1 MLKQGANQIIYNF
14 FLLSNIMTATR
25 RTDKNPIF
33 KSLLTFAIMLG
44 SFGASGKS
52 KSGLTRSFV
61 FRLRGT

>member
-1 MLKQGANQIIYNF
+1 
-14 FLLSNIMTATR
+14 MTATR